1 VLIPSRDLQTF
12 GSFIFSH
19 YQRFC
24 FFCTRFLQFWF
35 LYQGAPRQLLHASIY
50 CQYIIS
56 DVDFK
61 LNTVNLTELGVL
73 QDTPLLSESGTG
85 LTVNGTPLTSVQ
97 WITTA
102 AEQWTASVADTSC
115 TTAIHPSHSHDV
127 RHIWQTPVTRRH
139 FQWLSSLSRT
149 HVTNS
154 SRCSHRSILH
164 LPTNHQ
170 QHKFTT
176 RPITSQCTLD

>member
-1 VLIPSRDLQTF
+1 MLIPSRDLQTL